1 MKKLSYKKLN
11 FRYLLVALFAL
22 VTMGYLSSCRSIG
35 QSEKTISLDDIDTD
49 VSGLVYAQLTYAPE
63 VPKPISYR
71 SPKRV
76 KVELT
81 TEEKVMELTDGTSYT
96 FWTFNGHVPGPFIRV
111 RQGDLIDFTL
121 RNSSSSKHAHSI
133 DMHAVTGPGG
143 GAVATQTAPGQFSH
157 FEFRAM
163 RAGLYIY
170 HCATAPVPLHIANG
184 MYGLILVEPQEGMPE
199 VDREYYLLQ
208 SEFYTKGDFAAKGL
222 QNFDRD
228 KAIDEEPDY
237 VVFNGYVNSTTG
249 KNALE
254 AQVGETVRLYVGN
267 AGPSLISSF
276 HPVGQIF
283 SNVYQEGGTLINHN
297 VQTTTIPVGGAVIAE
312 MEMLVPETI
321 HLIDHS
327 IFRAY
332 RKGATA
338 EIEVVGDENPD
349 IYSAK

>member
-143 GAVATQTAPGQFSH
+143 
-157 FEFRAM
+157 
-163 RAGLYIY
+163 
-170 HCATAPVPLHIANG
+170 
-184 MYGLILVEPQEGMPE
+184 
-199 VDREYYLLQ
+199 
-208 SEFYTKGDFAAKGL
+208 
-222 QNFDRD
+222 
-228 KAIDEEPDY
+228 
-237 VVFNGYVNSTTG
+237 
-249 KNALE
+249 
-254 AQVGETVRLYVGN
+254 
-267 AGPSLISSF
+267 
-276 HPVGQIF
+276 
-283 SNVYQEGGTLINHN
+283 
-297 VQTTTIPVGGAVIAE
+297 
-312 MEMLVPETI
+312 
-321 HLIDHS
+321 
-327 IFRAY
+327 
-332 RKGATA
+332 
-338 EIEVVGDENPD
+338 
-349 IYSAK
+349 